1 MTLAYPNYNKHFNNS
16 INFNPLSS
24 YPLQP
29 LDKHDH
35 GLNPKPN
42 IKSLS
47 FNPMEPSQN
56 NKEIRWSDSNE
67 SEAWLNMLHWKY
79 FRKMFHCKIFN
90 CVWLH
95 K

>member
-29 LDKHDH
+29 LDIHDH

-47 FNPMEPSQN
+47 FNPMDLVRTIKKFDGVIVMNQRP
-56 NKEIRWSDSNE
+56 D
-67 SEAWLNMLHWKY
+67 
-79 FRKMFHCKIFN
+79 
-90 CVWLH
+90 
-95 K
+95 